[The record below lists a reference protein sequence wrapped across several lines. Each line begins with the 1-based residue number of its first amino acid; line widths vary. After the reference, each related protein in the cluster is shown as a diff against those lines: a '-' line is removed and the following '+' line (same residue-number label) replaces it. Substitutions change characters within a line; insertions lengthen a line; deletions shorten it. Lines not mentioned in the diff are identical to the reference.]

1 MPKRK
6 GSALDADSSFRCTEC
21 NKKFEGRRA
30 LRIHASVCLPRS
42 AALAAA
48 PFQPSVDLLS
58 DLPSEGLSPSQHPGR
73 DKHFPDPRSLSEAPL
88 EADPTQDSPYRGEHE
103 LNEAARF
110 ETVSG
115 SQLPRSNTLAFR
127 RQPEQQKHTLPC
139 SALKLL
145 PLLCEK
151 SAVFSDKLLKVIKDK
166 SFAADDIPWNSID
179 ELHTFLDKE
188 QVGSV
193 PKALQHST
201 SLCVLLERKCSN
213 THVTYRS
220 GNTRVFTR
228 RWCMDRILSPNS
240 MRTCAKIETPCCKS

>member
-6 GSALDADSSFRCTEC
+6 GPALDAANAFRCSQC
-21 NKKFEGRRA
+21 NKIFEGRRA

-48 PFQPSVDLLS
+48 PFQPSLDLLC
-58 DLPSEGLSPSQHPGR
+58 DLSYEGLSPSQPPGR
-73 DKHFPDPRSLSEAPL
+73 DTTFPDPRSQFEEPL
-88 EADPTQDSPYRGEHE
+88 EADPNQDSPYRGGNE
-103 LNEAARF
+103 LNEAARL
-110 ETVSG
+110 EPVSG

-166 SFAADDIPWNSID
+166 NSAADDIPWKSID
-179 ELHTFLDKE
+179 ELHAFLDKE
-188 QVGSV
+188 QVSSV
-193 PKALQHST
+193 FKAL
-201 SLCVLLERKCSN
+201 
-213 THVTYRS
+213 
-220 GNTRVFTR
+220 
-228 RWCMDRILSPNS
+228 
-240 MRTCAKIETPCCKS
+240 

>member
-6 GSALDADSSFRCTEC
+6 GPALDPDNSFRCSEC
-21 NKKFEGRRA
+21 NKTFEGRRA

-48 PFQPSVDLLS
+48 PFQPSVVFSS
-58 DLPSEGLSPSQHPGR
+58 DLPSEGLSPSQPPGR
-73 DKHFPDPRSLSEAPL
+73 NTNFPDPRSHSEEPL
-88 EADPTQDSPYRGEHE
+88 EADTNQDSPYRGGHE

-110 ETVSG
+110 EPVSG

-166 SFAADDIPWNSID
+166 TLLLTTYLGTLLMSCMPFWTRNRSALSSRLCNIALACVCFLNASAA
-179 ELHTFLDKE
+179 T
-188 QVGSV
+188 Q
-193 PKALQHST
+193 
-201 SLCVLLERKCSN
+201 
-213 THVTYRS
+213 
-220 GNTRVFTR
+220 
-228 RWCMDRILSPNS
+228 M
-240 MRTCAKIETPCCKS
+240 